1 MQFRKLHL
9 WILLLLSS
17 SGDMSS
23 RIGFDDAEAGDF
35 RGPLLTGAA
44 TGVRAGAAVVA
55 GGNATAVAFGEN
67 EMNLGRLPP
76 GRAVTRT
83 MALRLFSRLLWQAVA
98 EEEEGVAVTL
108 RRPEVDNDSGEDGGV
123 KVCTD

>member
-1 MQFRKLHL
+1 M
-9 WILLLLSS
+9 LSS

-35 RGPLLTGAA
+35 RGPLLTGAGA
-44 TGVRAGAAVVA
+44 TGVRAGAAVA
-55 GGNATAVAFGEN
+55 TGGKATAVAFGEN

-76 GRAVTRT
+76 ARAVTRT
-83 MALRLFSRLLWQAVA
+83 MALRLLSALLWQAVA

>member
-1 MQFRKLHL
+1 
-9 WILLLLSS
+9 
-17 SGDMSS
+17 
-23 RIGFDDAEAGDF
+23 
-35 RGPLLTGAA
+35 LLTGAA